1 MMGELFSASG
11 ESYWSEH
18 NLRSG
23 CLVEWGISVSQ
34 GFLVFLIFL
43 LWFSLGRNLRC
54 RWDFL
59 LRVLSAE
66 DSEVCW
72 GTSDE
77 EEPQEA
83 LCSPPGRGSSKEV
96 GRLPVFGCRVSG
108 GWVSSWCFLMHFTL
122 STLHSEKIQ
131 GVLESH
137 ESHKC
142 SQIHIRG
149 EICWRRGMSF
159 ILIHSKNLDL
169 YPRTL

>member
-1 MMGELFSASG
+1 MMGELFSASS

-43 LWFSLGRNLRC
+43 LWFSLGHKLRC
-54 RWDFL
+54 WWDFL
-59 LRVLSAE
+59 LRFLSAA
-66 DSEVCW
+66 DSEDCW

-77 EEPQEA
+77 EEPWKPYAPHQGVGPA
-83 LCSPPGRGSSKEV
+83 KKWGS
-96 GRLPVFGCRVSG
+96 LPVFGCRVSG

-149 EICWRRGMSF
+149 KICWRRGMSF

-169 YPRTL
+169 YPQTL